1 MARLD
6 LDDLPPRVAA
16 LLTDLPA
23 GEELLLVQHGAVVGR
38 LIAPDAPEPEES
50 PDEDDAARP
59 DQKLREVFETFR
71 SSIEDE
77 F

>member
-23 GEELLLVQHGAVVGR
+23 GEELVLVQHGAVVGR
-38 LIAPDAPEPEES
+38 LIAPDAPEPEE
-50 PDEDDAARP
+50 PQDDEIEP

>member
-38 LIAPDAPEPEES
+38 LIAPDAPEPEEA
-50 PDEDDAARP
+50 PEDDAVEP

>member
-6 LDDLPPRVAA
+6 LDDLPPRIAA

-23 GEELLLVQHGAVVGR
+23 GEEILLVQHGAVVGR
-38 LIAPDAPEPEES
+38 LIAPDAPEPEEAEE
-50 PDEDDAARP
+50 DEVEP
-59 DQKLREVFETFR
+59 DQKLREVFENFR
-71 SSIEDE
+71 SSVEDE

>member
-23 GEELLLVQHGAVVGR
+23 GEEILLVQHGAVVGR
-38 LIAPDAPEPEES
+38 LTASAPPEREEPEPDVE
-50 PDEDDAARP
+50 P
-59 DQKLREVFETFR
+59 DQNLREVFENFR
-71 SSIEDE
+71 ASVEDE

>member
-6 LDDLPPRVAA
+6 LDDLPPKIAA
-16 LLTDLPA
+16 QLTQLSA

-38 LIAPDAPEPEES
+38 LTALPVSAPPAPPPIPPEQEV
-50 PDEDDAARP
+50 
-59 DQKLREVFETFR
+59 REVFETFR
-71 SSIEDE
+71 AAIEDE

>member
-16 LLTDLPA
+16 LLTDLPE
-23 GEELLLVQHGAVVGR
+23 GEEVVLVQHGAVVGR
-38 LIAPDAPEPEES
+38 LTAGAPPQAEETHPEME
-50 PDEDDAARP
+50 P
-59 DQKLREVFETFR
+59 DQKMREVFENFR
-71 SSIEDE
+71 SAIEDE

>member
-23 GEELLLVQHGAVVGR
+23 GQELLLVQHGAVVGR
-38 LIAPDAPEPEES
+38 LIAPDAPELEE
-50 PDEDDAARP
+50 PDDEEVEP
-59 DQKLREVFETFR
+59 DQKVREVFETFR
-71 SSIEDE
+71 ASIEDE

>member
-38 LIAPDAPEPEES
+38 LIAPDAPEPEEAEEEAQ
-50 PDEDDAARP
+50 PDE
-59 DQKLREVFETFR
+59 KMKEVFEHFR

>member
-23 GEELLLVQHGAVVGR
+23 GEEILLVQHGAVVGR
-38 LIAPDAPEPEES
+38 LTANAPPEPEEAE
-50 PDEDDAARP
+50 PDIEP
-59 DQKLREVFETFR
+59 DQKMREVFENFR
-71 SSIEDE
+71 ASIEDE

>member
-38 LIAPDAPEPEES
+38 LIAPDTPEPEE
-50 PDEDDAARP
+50 PEADEVEP

>member
-6 LDDLPPRVAA
+6 LDDLPPRIAA
-16 LLTDLPA
+16 LLSDLPA

-38 LIAPDAPEPEES
+38 LTANAPPEPEEPEPDLE
-50 PDEDDAARP
+50 PDE
-59 DQKLREVFETFR
+59 KMKEIFETFR
-71 SSIEDE
+71 ASIEDE

>member
-16 LLTDLPA
+16 LLSDLPD
-23 GEELLLVQHGAVVGR
+23 GEALLLVQHGAVVGR
-38 LIAPDAPEPEES
+38 LIATAPPPPEPD
-50 PDEDDAARP
+50 PDVPPE
-59 DQKLREVFETFR
+59 QQMREVFETFR
-71 SSIEDE
+71 AAIEDE

>member
-16 LLTDLPA
+16 LLSDLRE
-23 GEELLLVQHGAVVGR
+23 GETLLLVQHGAVVGR
-38 LIAPDAPEPEES
+38 LMAVVAAVPEPEPAAP
-50 PDEDDAARP
+50 PDP
-59 DQKLREVFETFR
+59 QMREVFENFR
-71 SSIEDE
+71 AAIEDE